1 MTGREACCIET
12 ALRAP
17 GKIMDRKQ
25 ALKQLWG
32 ESDYFTRRSMDVF
45 ISHLRKY
52 LSADPS
58 IEIRNVHGKGYVLS
72 LKPKA

>member
-1 MTGREACCIET
+1 
-12 ALRAP
+12 
-17 GKIMDRKQ
+17 
-25 ALKQLWG
+25 
-32 ESDYFTRRSMDVF
+32 MDVF

-52 LSADPS
+52 LSADPY